1 MAGRPSSPVRTL
13 ASVASSRSNWAGTAY
28 VTQGSWPPPAADR
41 RRVRVAVRHESSR
54 PFRVDRLPTPS
65 ATRRAIHPGRGR
77 QQQHAP
83 AGRPLPGE
91 LGSRHRYH
99 KWLAYGR
106 SKFANLAFMC
116 ELQRRAT
123 AAGAELL
130 AVGAHP
136 EYDERP
142 PNRRTGVA
150 VDDAQLD
157 PAADCP
163 GHDGLGHKPT
173 DAERDP
179 RQQRR
184 PLAARDPE
192 QEPDRGAGV
201 RNAWVGYGKVTH
213 VTPG

>member
-1 MAGRPSSPVRTL
+1 MATPRRQTADGFELQFGTNHLGHFALTGCLLPQLLAGPSTRV
-13 ASVASSRSNWAGTAY
+13 VVVSSNM
-28 VTQGSWPPPAADR
+28 
-41 RRVRVAVRHESSR
+41 H
-54 PFRVDRLPTPS
+54 RLG
-65 ATRRAIHPGRGR
+65 ARF
-77 QQQHAP
+77 
-83 AGRPLPGE
+83 PGE

-157 PAADCP
+157 PAANCP
-163 GHDGLGHKPT
+163 GHDGLGHEPT